1 MGPLME
7 NSNNIKYSPRSKP
20 SFDVYASDLMA
31 SEEYALATLHE
42 RGLLLTLLNYCWVN
56 GSIPADHSKMA
67 RLLQLDIADI
77 NNATNDLIQKHLV
90 PSPQD
95 ATRLYSPE
103 LERQRMIINERRQQM
118 SAGGR
123 RGGQKTQERNRLSK
137 GGFREPSSPAKAPEM
152 KRNETNRN
160 AVYKKESYPEHE
172 QWIKDNEGTS
182 SFEDHK

>member
-1 MGPLME
+1 ME
-7 NSNNIKYSPRSKP
+7 NLNNVIYSPRSKP

-31 SEEYALATLHE
+31 SEEYALATLQE
-42 RGLLLTLLNYCWVN
+42 RGLLFTLLNYCWVN

-67 RLLQLDIADI
+67 RLLQLKEADI
-77 NNATNDLIQKHLV
+77 DNAANDLIRKHLV

-95 ATRLYSPE
+95 TTRLCAPE
-103 LERQRMIINERRQQM
+103 LERQRTIINERRQQM

-123 RGGQKTQERNRLSK
+123 RGGQKTQERNKMNKEGL
-137 GGFREPSSPAKAPEM
+137 RERSSPAKAPEM

-172 QWIKDNEGTS
+172 EWIKDNEGMS